1 MIFMSD
7 ILQYLPFSSYRKYLR
22 PASDG
27 VMGLMTHVAELEWQD
42 GEIRESYVKF
52 YDYEKKRGLLNEAI
66 GFLLISTQDLPQP
79 EFGGFLEFE
88 ISSDIDTEIWSNVS
102 DVDRYRGKTLAWV
115 TSDTKGINRKLEYQ
129 NTDNDEIKK
138 YIEDQLYLSLRNW
151 NQLQNL
157 IMCDDWLINPD
168 RNLGNL
174 LELPNR
180 TFTLI
185 DHGNIL
191 CGNDWSPWQIMQNNT
206 VNSGLHRWYCTILK
220 DSIDEPLFWLPA
232 VTQKLLGAKLNH
244 PPGFLKIK
252 NELLELLDMFLDD
265 EFVDLGLP
273 QTGKT
278 KVSEIIYDY
287 LDVSAA
293 RTIDIEAKCELWLST
308 NQMPTSQAGIK

>member
-1 MIFMSD
+1 MIT
-7 ILQYLPFSSYRKYLR
+7 K
-22 PASDG
+22 
-27 VMGLMTHVAELEWQD
+27 
-42 GEIRESYVKF
+42 
-52 YDYEKKRGLLNEAI
+52 KKRGLLNEAI

-88 ISSDIDTEIWSNVS
+88 ISPDMDTELWSGVS

-115 TSDTKGINRKLEYQ
+115 TSDTKGINRKLEYE

-138 YIEDQLYLSLRNW
+138 YIEEQLYLSLKNW
-151 NQLQNL
+151 SQLQNL

-220 DSIDEPLFWLPA
+220 DSVDEPLFWLPT
-232 VTQKLLGAKLNH
+232 VTQKLLDAKLNH
-244 PPGFLKIK
+244 LPGFLKIK
-252 NELLELLDMFLDD
+252 NELLELLDMFLDG

-273 QTGKT
+273 QTGKIR
-278 KVSEIIYDY
+278 VSEIIYDY

-293 RTIDIEAKCELWLST
+293 RIIDIEAKCELWLSA
-308 NQMPTSQAGIK
+308 NQTPTA